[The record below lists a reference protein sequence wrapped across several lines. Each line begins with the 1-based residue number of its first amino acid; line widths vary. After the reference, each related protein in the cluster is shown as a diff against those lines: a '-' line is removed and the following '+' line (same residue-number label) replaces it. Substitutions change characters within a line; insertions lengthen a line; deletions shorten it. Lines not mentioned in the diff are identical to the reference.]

1 MTDIILEVVKLILML
16 TVLIFFR
23 YIIPWAKEML
33 GDIRYSRIE
42 RELTKL
48 VYAIQERYGESKT
61 GAERRAIVTEKIK
74 EFLIMKNISLTDEQ
88 IRDFID
94 AVVKAMKIA
103 EEAGIKIDATDD
115 ISDDM
120 LDSAQ

>member
-16 TVLIFFR
+16 TVLILFR

-115 ISDDM
+115 IPDDM